1 MANIQMGKARGSV
14 WFQRQQRSEGYVS
27 EVAFL
32 NKQLDRMSAV
42 LASSKAAASNK
53 RLKSQIREKRNL
65 FQTAIDLANGKK
77 AYYSVPRSGRV
88 PTSGDQFMA
97 WVMEAVSDIDP
108 MFERAHVTLEGDI
121 EPMTVLHDEL
131 ETLGAQGEASDQIK
145 DWVSSLVSEARTAV
159 DPSITLKDTK

>member
-1 MANIQMGKARGSV
+1 MGRIRESV
-14 WFQRQQRSEGYVS
+14 WFQREQRSEGYVS

-42 LASSKAAASNK
+42 LGSSQAAASNK

-88 PTSGDQFMA
+88 PTSRDQFLA

-108 MFERAHVTLEGDI
+108 MFERAHVSVEGEI
-121 EPMTVLHDEL
+121 EPMTVLCDEF
-131 ETLGAQGEASDQIK
+131 ETLRTQGEATDQIK
-145 DWVSSLVSEARTAV
+145 NWVSLLASKARAAI
-159 DPSITLKDTK
+159 DPSITIKDTK